1 MVLDA
6 ITLANLRCTVKIY
19 FPGSTGFTPE
29 STSYHYKLERIRSA
43 FRLALEEAALIHALK
58 EGREDAFRCLVVD
71 YGDRMYNTVLS
82 IIQDTQ
88 DIEDI
93 VQEVFMAVYQNIDKF
108 RGDAKL
114 STWMYRIAVTKSLE
128 VIRKQKRNP
137 MGLITES
144 MENLATS
151 GFNHPGVL
159 LENREKAALLFQAL
173 KRLPEAQ
180 KTAFVLHKTEGLS
193 YLEIA
198 SVMKISLP
206 AVESLIYRARQGLQ
220 KLLASYYKL

>member
-1 MVLDA
+1 M
-6 ITLANLRCTVKIY
+6 
-19 FPGSTGFTPE
+19 
-29 STSYHYKLERIRSA
+29 
-43 FRLALEEAALIHALK
+43 K

-128 VIRKQKRNP
+128 AIRKQKRNP
-137 MGLITES
+137 MSALSDT
-144 MENLATS
+144 MENLSAN

-159 LENREKAALLFQAL
+159 VENREKAALLFQAL
-173 KRLPEAQ
+173 KRLPETQ

-193 YLEIA
+193 YMEIA
-198 SVMKISLP
+198 QVMKLSLP

-220 KLLASYYKL
+220 KLLAGYYKQ